1 VVFAAL
7 ANGCANVWPTVSA
20 DATRVLAGNYSGWMS
35 FARLGSGVASMTVKD
50 TGAFEGV
57 LRLEDEDRPFRGA
70 ITVLGPRM
78 LRYDGTFGDGT
89 VALAGEP
96 DRRTLK
102 FMADGGG
109 GAATFVLAK

>member
-1 VVFAAL
+1 VAL
-7 ANGCANVWPTVSA
+7 ATLASGCANFWPTASA
-20 DATRVLAGNYSGWMS
+20 DATRVLAGTYSGWMS
-35 FARLGSGVASMTVKD
+35 FSRLGNGVATMTVRD

-57 LRLEDEDRPFRGA
+57 LRLDDENRPFRGA
-70 ITVLGPRM
+70 ITMLGARM
-78 LRYDGTFGDGT
+78 LRYDGTFGDGA

-109 GAATFVLAK
+109 GTATFVLAK